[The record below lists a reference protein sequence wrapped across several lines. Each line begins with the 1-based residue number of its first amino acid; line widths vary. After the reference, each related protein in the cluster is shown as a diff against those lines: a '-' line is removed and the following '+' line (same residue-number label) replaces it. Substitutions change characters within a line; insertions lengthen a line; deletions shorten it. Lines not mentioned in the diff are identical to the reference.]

1 MEQQRRNRNSNT
13 GEIFYG
19 SGFLDTLT
27 KIGKTIT
34 GKTASKLASKAAEKL
49 VEKGAEKVG
58 EKTGEVLGEKI
69 YEKFSTK
76 RSPKGKEIVKILQE
90 EWKKPPE
97 KPATRSGIERPP
109 ITKEEIEYIRNG
121 IDGLLI

>member
-58 EKTGEVLGEKI
+58 EKKLV
-69 YEKFSTK
+69 KFLVK
-76 RSPKGKEIVKILQE
+76 KFMRSFQPKGHRRE
-90 EWKKPPE
+90 KKSL
-97 KPATRSGIERPP
+97 KFYKKNG
-109 ITKEEIEYIRNG
+109 RNHLKSQPHEVVLRG
-121 IDGLLI
+121 HP